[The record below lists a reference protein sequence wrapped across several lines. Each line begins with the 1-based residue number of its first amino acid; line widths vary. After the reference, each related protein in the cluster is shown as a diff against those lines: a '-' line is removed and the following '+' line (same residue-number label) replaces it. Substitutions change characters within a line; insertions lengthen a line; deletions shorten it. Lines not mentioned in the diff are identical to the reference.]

1 MREDAHERR
10 ALQVEHAITLLGDP
24 AADPDII
31 PSLIESYWA
40 AAFHWV
46 AVGCQRKHSQHK
58 ENHTQL
64 GRYLRDHGESS
75 SADLWESLELARQGA
90 MYGHGAALGDS
101 AVAHDE
107 WQAIRTW
114 ALT

>member
-10 ALQVEHAITLLGDP
+10 ALQVEHAIALLGDP

-31 PSLIESYWA
+31 PSLIENYWA

-46 AVGCQRKHSQHK
+46 AVGCQRKHGQHK
-58 ENHTQL
+58 ENHTQP
-64 GRYLRDHGESS
+64 GRYLRDRGESS
-75 SADLWESLELARQGA
+75 IADLWDSLERARQGA
-90 MYGHGAALGDS
+90 MYGHSASLAASVKARD
-101 AVAHDE
+101 D